1 MKLHLPTSVRP
12 ILLAGALCCLSAFGA
27 ARVHAASVT
36 RLEVRVVT
44 GSQELTAGSF
54 LELRIYEA
62 GKTVRHLPLVHGDS
76 WLPDSTHIIPVKL
89 NEPLDPRSVVRFG
102 IYYRSAGSAAT
113 GLEILAADVEL
124 PSNNASPERLL
135 DTTLSG
141 VIARQ
146 GELATT
152 DGDQAALVC
161 VTDADCDDKRA
172 CNGRERC
179 DPRSRQ
185 ADARGCVK
193 GTPVV
198 CPVNQVCGEGV
209 GCKGAVVFAPAA
221 TSTPAEP
228 NAVATPSA
236 ATTSSAAATPS
247 APGDSKP

>member
-1 MKLHLPTSVRP
+1 MKLHLPTSVWP
-12 ILLAGALCCLSAFGA
+12 ILLAGALVNAGGAFFAPSAQA
-27 ARVHAASVT
+27 APVS

-62 GKTVRHLPLVHGDS
+62 GRTVRRLPLVHGES
-76 WLPDSTHIIPVKL
+76 WLPDSTHVIPVKL
-89 NEPLDPRSVVRFG
+89 NDPLDPRNVVRFG

-124 PSNNASPERLL
+124 PGNKASPERLL

-152 DGDQAALVC
+152 DGDQAALIC

-179 DPRSRQ
+179 DPRSRE
-185 ADARGCVK
+185 ADSRGCVK

-209 GCKGAVVFAPAA
+209 GCRGAVVFAPAPS
-221 TSTPAEP
+221 STPAPPSTPAAQSEP
-228 NAVATPSA
+228 
-236 ATTSSAAATPS
+236 
-247 APGDSKP
+247 

>member
-1 MKLHLPTSVRP
+1 MKLHLPTSVWP
-12 ILLAGALCCLSAFGA
+12 ILLTGALVHAVGALGA
-27 ARVHAASVT
+27 ASSHAAPVS

-44 GSQELTAGSF
+44 GSQQLTAGSF

-62 GKTVRHLPLVHGDS
+62 GKTVRHLPLVHGEA

-89 NEPLDPRSVVRFG
+89 NDPLDPRSVVRFG
-102 IYYRSAGSAAT
+102 IYYRAAGLAAT

-124 PSNNASPERLL
+124 PSSNNASPERLL

-141 VIARQ
+141 VITRQ

-152 DGDQAALVC
+152 DGDQAALIC

-179 DPRSRQ
+179 DPRSRE
-185 ADARGCVK
+185 ADSRGCVK

-209 GCKGAVVFAPAA
+209 GCRGAVVFAPA
-221 TSTPAEP
+221 PP
-228 NAVATPSA
+228 NAPPQPGS
-236 ATTSSAAATPS
+236 AATPS
-247 APGDSKP
+247 ASGESKP